1 MRKRRGQANI
11 AASPVLIGAVTVL
24 VTIIAVF
31 IAYNANS
38 GLPFVPTYDVKA
50 ELPSGAK
57 LIRGN
62 EVRVGGFRVGV
73 VDEITPKVKEVDG
86 ERRSI
91 AEVSMKL
98 DKVVEPLAKDST
110 VAVRPRSAL
119 GLKYV
124 ELTPGDSEA
133 TFARGDTIPL
143 RHTSEPLEI
152 EDVFSTF
159 DEDMRP
165 NARAAT
171 EGFGDAFAGRG
182 QSINDAIRALNPF
195 FEHLTPV
202 MQNLADPDT
211 ELDEFFLQIG
221 RASAQAAPVAEVQAE
236 LFTNMADTFAAMSS
250 DPEALQLTI
259 EKQPPTLDTAIQSF
273 RVQRPF
279 LADFADLSRRLRPAA
294 QELPRSL
301 PAVNDAFRVG
311 TPILPRTVELN
322 ERLASA
328 TGELEDLFQNPAT
341 LLSLR
346 DLDTALTVTR
356 PAAEYI
362 APFQTVCNYFV
373 YFAHALGEHQS
384 QLGMDKSGTVQN
396 QGAKHVNGDQP
407 NNYATIQG
415 SRNVDVPPGM
425 EARGAKAPPDGSM
438 GPPGE
443 PLHRLIAPLTPYPAI
458 DAQGNADC
466 QRGQEG
472 YPNGPF
478 TTGGRYGPVALS
490 DKTPAGGN
498 ASVTDPDYPILS
510 GGTFESIE
518 NGIDN
523 LADVP

>member
-1 MRKRRGQANI
+1 MTRRRGTASI
-11 AASPVLIGAVTVL
+11 TASPVLIGAVTLL

-50 ELPSGAK
+50 VLPSGAK
-57 LIRGN
+57 LVQGN

-73 VDEITPKVKEVDG
+73 VEEIKPTTATVDG
-86 ERRSI
+86 ERRSV
-91 AEVSMKL
+91 AEITMKL

-110 VAVRPRSAL
+110 VRVRPRSAL

-124 ELTPGDSEA
+124 ELTPGNSED

-143 RHTSEPLEI
+143 GRSSEPLEL

-159 DEDMRP
+159 GPATRVD
-165 NARAAT
+165 ARAAT
-171 EGFGDAFAGRG
+171 QGFGDAFAGRG

-195 FEHLTPV
+195 FSHLTPV
-202 MQNLADPDT
+202 MRNLADPDT
-211 ELDEFFLQIG
+211 ELDQFFLQIG
-221 RASAQAAPVAEVQAE
+221 RASAQAAPVAEIQAE
-236 LFTNMADTFAAMSS
+236 LFTHMADTFEAFSRN
-250 DPEALQLTI
+250 PEALQQTI
-259 EKQPPTLDTAIQSF
+259 EKQPPTLDTAISSF

-279 LADFADLSRRLRPAA
+279 LADFTDLSRRLRPAA

-328 TGELEDLFQNPAT
+328 TGELEDLFENPNT

-346 DLDTALTVTR
+346 DLDTALTVTG
-356 PAAEYI
+356 PAAEFI
-362 APFQTVCNYFV
+362 APYQTVCNYFI

-396 QGAKHVNGDQP
+396 QGAKSVNGDQP
-407 NNYATIQG
+407 NNYGTIQG

-425 EARGAKAPPDGSM
+425 DARGAKAPPDGSM

-443 PLHRLIAPLTPYPAI
+443 PLHRLIAPLYNPAI

-472 YPNGPF
+472 YPNGPL
-478 TTGGRYGPVALS
+478 TTGGRYGRGALS